1 MSDKTN
7 LDFQAQLKT
16 KAATCQLHGEY
27 ESRCYLGSI
36 WTKCPKC
43 EAERQAREAAE
54 AEAQAREAKQLAW
67 QKKIGQSGIPERFH
81 DRSLNNFV
89 AATDAQKKA
98 LAFAQVYS
106 EEFDKVLRTGR
117 CALFL
122 GNPGTGKTHLA
133 AGIGMRVMREQNRT
147 VLFCTVMRAIR
158 RIKET
163 WVRGSKESESQVIEM
178 LASPDLLILDEVG
191 IQSGSDF
198 ERNIL
203 FDVMNERYEKRRP
216 TILIANLTIAE
227 ITTYLGERVIDR
239 IREDGGQM
247 ITFAWN
253 SYRARA

>member
-1 MSDKTN
+1 MKYERN
-7 LDFQAQLKT
+7 FDFRADVTT
-16 KAATCQLHGEY
+16 KEATCQVHGRY
-27 ESRCYLGSI
+27 ESKCYLGSV

-43 EAERQAREAAE
+43 ESERQEREAAE

-81 DRSLNNFV
+81 DRSLSNFV

-98 LAFAQVYS
+98 LAFAQVYA
-106 EEFDKVLRTGR
+106 EDFDKVLHTGR

-133 AGIGMRVMREQNRT
+133 AGIGMRVMRYQNRT

-178 LASPDLLILDEVG
+178 LASPDLLIFDEVG
-191 IQSGSDF
+191 VQSGSDF

-203 FDVMNERYEKRRP
+203 FDVLNERYEKRRP
-216 TILIANLTIAE
+216 TILIANLTVAE
-227 ITTYLGERVIDR
+227 MTAYLGERVIDR
-239 IREDGGQM
+239 IREDGGQV
-247 ITFAWN
+247 IPFTWS